1 MEKRCCD
8 VGALRLREEANKLQM
23 KTSKK
28 GTYLAVMAVATVLFV
43 LYLFIAPSFLDEGV
57 PIPPFVYGIIFIA
70 VLAVAA
76 GLSIWRERVKKIN
89 PLDREEGVVSGQD
102 DHHRR

>member
-1 MEKRCCD
+1 M
-8 VGALRLREEANKLQM
+8 GALRLREEANKLQM

-28 GTYLAVMAVATVLFV
+28 GTYLAVMAVAAVLFV
-43 LYLFIAPSFLDEGV
+43 LYLFIAPSFLDGGE
-57 PIPPFVYGIIFIA
+57 PIPPFVYGIILVA
-70 VLAVAA
+70 VVAVVA

>member
-1 MEKRCCD
+1 MH
-8 VGALRLREEANKLQM
+8 M

-28 GTYLAVMAVATVLFV
+28 GTYLAVMAVTAVLFV
-43 LYLFIAPSFLDEGV
+43 LYLFIAPSFLDGGE

-70 VLAVAA
+70 IVVVAA
-76 GLSIWRERVKKIN
+76 GLSIWRTRMKKIN

>member
-1 MEKRCCD
+1 MQ
-8 VGALRLREEANKLQM
+8 G

-28 GTYLAVMAVATVLFV
+28 GTYLAVMAVTAVLFV
-43 LYLFIAPSFLDEGV
+43 LYLFIAPSFLNEGESV
-57 PIPPFVYGIIFIA
+57 PPFVYGIVFIA
-70 VLAVAA
+70 VVVVAA
-76 GLSIWRERVKKIN
+76 GLSIWRVRVKKKN